1 MSKNEMGDL
10 EFLQFLQALAE
21 HAEVTND
28 NIVEEGNVVEKSQEQ
43 CSERPKP
50 EKSGMGGL
58 HIASIKEAEYLI
70 DTHMHFGHSQ
80 IGSKVVAYITDPDN
94 HVCGNPGQYHNLIS
108 SYLALGDSYNALQLC
123 QYALAKFPFDIDLLA
138 NAIRAASDSGESK
151 IVEKYIADA
160 KSIDKKYWNW
170 RLFLF
175 ILDAY
180 QRKMSQ
186 CHPDDMDACYN
197 EAMDVAKAYQQ
208 YIPLDERSYNK
219 EAELL
224 LMANKVTEARDLL
237 TEKFDRGVLVNGE
250 RRQLVAP
257 QCCVTM
263 LDKILEDTHDYDEI
277 IRISR
282 RGIQDTAQEQP
293 SSHIGYFVYR
303 MALALDAQIVGK
315 NYDVQDDTLLN
326 TLRTYQC
333 AYTLNRERTSYMHT
347 IETRYT
353 ILAQFVKNPEIVKPL
368 TKTVITDPQKEADE

>member
-1 MSKNEMGDL
+1 MSKNDVSDL
-10 EFLQFLQALAE
+10 DLLQFLQALAD
-21 HAEVTND
+21 HAEVPDD
-28 NIVEEGNVVEKSQEQ
+28 NIVEESDATKEPQVE
-43 CSERPKP
+43 CPDAPKP
-50 EKSGMGGL
+50 AQSGKGGL

-70 DTHMHFGHSQ
+70 DTRMHFGHSQ
-80 IGSKVVAYITDPDN
+80 IGSKVVAYIINPDN
-94 HVCGNPGQYHNLIS
+94 HVCGNPNQYHNLIS
-108 SYLALGDSYNALQLC
+108 SYLGLGDYYNALRLC

-138 NAIRAASDSGESK
+138 NAIRAASHSGESE
-151 IVEKYIADA
+151 IVDKYMADA
-160 KSIDKKYWNW
+160 MLIDKKYWNW

-175 ILDAY
+175 MLDAY

-186 CHPDDMDACYN
+186 CHPDDMDAYYD

-237 TEKFDRGVLVNGE
+237 TEKFDRGVLINGE

-263 LDKILEDTHDYDEI
+263 LEKILEDTHDYDEI

-293 SSHIGYFVYR
+293 SSRIGYFVYR

-315 NYDVQDDTLLN
+315 NYDVQDDTLLKA
-326 TLRTYQC
+326 LRSAPT
-333 AYTLNRERTSYMHT
+333 
-347 IETRYT
+347 
-353 ILAQFVKNPEIVKPL
+353 P
-368 TKTVITDPQKEADE
+368 

>member
-1 MSKNEMGDL
+1 MSKNDVSDL
-10 EFLQFLQALAE
+10 DLLQFLQALAD
-21 HAEVTND
+21 HAEVPDD
-28 NIVEEGNVVEKSQEQ
+28 NIVEESDATKEPQVE
-43 CSERPKP
+43 CPDAPKP
-50 EKSGMGGL
+50 AQSGKGGL

-70 DTHMHFGHSQ
+70 DTRMHFGHSQ
-80 IGSKVVAYITDPDN
+80 IGSKVVAYIINPDN
-94 HVCGNPGQYHNLIS
+94 HVCGNPNQYHNLIS
-108 SYLALGDSYNALQLC
+108 SYLGLGDYYNALRLC

-138 NAIRAASDSGESK
+138 NAIRAASHSGESE
-151 IVEKYIADA
+151 IVDKYMADA
-160 KSIDKKYWNW
+160 MLIDKKYWNW

-175 ILDAY
+175 MLDAY

-186 CHPDDMDACYN
+186 CHPDDMDAYYD

-237 TEKFDRGVLVNGE
+237 TEKFDRGVLINGE

-263 LDKILEDTHDYDEI
+263 LEKILEDTHDYDEI

-293 SSHIGYFVYR
+293 SSRIGYFVYR

-315 NYDVQDDTLLN
+315 NYDVQDDTLLKA
-326 TLRTYQC
+326 LRTYQC
-333 AYTLNRERTSYMHT
+333 AYTLNEDRSGYMRT
-347 IETRYT
+347 IKTRYT
-353 ILAQFVKNPEIVKPL
+353 ILSQFIKNPENVQPL
-368 TKTVITDPQKEADE
+368 TKAIIAEQQKEVDE